1 MEKQEFE
8 RIADYAD
15 LGLEQLLPIFQEIAE
30 QEEIDFLSS
39 VALTL
44 GVEIMALALSRRQE
58 KDIASVLS
66 MSMEFVKK
74 RIKEMNAT
82 FESQK
87 IINRAKKK

>member
-1 MEKQEFE
+1 MDKQEFE
-8 RIADYAD
+8 RIEHYAH
-15 LGLEQLLPIFQEIAE
+15 LGLEQLMPIFEEIAE

-39 VALTL
+39 VALSV
-44 GVEIMALALSRRQE
+44 GVEIMALALSPHQE

-87 IINRAKKK
+87 IINRAKRK